1 MRAIKDEKRLHNQ
14 RKNFGRFFKAHD
26 ERRGTDF
33 KKTFPELADFYDYT
47 LKLNR

>member
-1 MRAIKDEKRLHNQ
+1 MKKDYTISEKTLVD
-14 RKNFGRFFKAHD
+14 FFKAHD